1 MSSNPAHDE
10 AYSIQHYVIK
20 FVSDLCQVG
29 VSPGNLVSSTN
40 KTDHQYIRILL
51 KVKHH
56 NPSPI
61 IKCFVITVICSSH
74 TFVYVIFSFFSVYQ
88 HPIQPSCLHVHEESV
103 YFSTSTEVCIVNLAS
118 DLITKHVWDEDELVS
133 VKSNDLKIF
142 VTISYLSIVR
152 VWDTDNIAADEVEET
167 EDDYG

>member
-1 MSSNPAHDE
+1 
-10 AYSIQHYVIK
+10 V
-20 FVSDLCQVG
+20 
-29 VSPGNLVSSTN
+29 
-40 KTDHQYIRILL
+40 
-51 KVKHH
+51 
-56 NPSPI
+56 
-61 IKCFVITVICSSH
+61 
-74 TFVYVIFSFFSVYQ
+74 
-88 HPIQPSCLHVHEESV
+88 EESV

-118 DLITKHVWDEDELVS
+118 DLITKHVWDEDKLVS